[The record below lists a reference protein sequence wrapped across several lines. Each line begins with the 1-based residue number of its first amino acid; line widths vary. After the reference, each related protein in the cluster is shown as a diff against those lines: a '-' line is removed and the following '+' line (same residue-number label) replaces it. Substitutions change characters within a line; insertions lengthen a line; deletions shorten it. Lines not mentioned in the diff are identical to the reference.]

1 MQLTE
6 HSFDFETSF
15 ATLIRVFQLWNTPTP
30 STKYMLWKS
39 INMIFVATFNNKKSK
54 NKNFIFYKIFT
65 CLLVHQQILSKKIFA
80 RERRKISKNYIF
92 LRKGACTLIT
102 SQQGL
107 IFTIKKFCLHE
118 SISCLSF
125 SKSQYI
131 ITVSSLSFLIGE

>member
-54 NKNFIFYKIFT
+54 NKFYFLQNFYMF
-65 CLLVHQQILSKKIFA
+65 
-80 RERRKISKNYIF
+80 ISSSTN
-92 LRKGACTLIT
+92 
-102 SQQGL
+102 
-107 IFTIKKFCLHE
+107 
-118 SISCLSF
+118 
-125 SKSQYI
+125 I
-131 ITVSSLSFLIGE
+131 I